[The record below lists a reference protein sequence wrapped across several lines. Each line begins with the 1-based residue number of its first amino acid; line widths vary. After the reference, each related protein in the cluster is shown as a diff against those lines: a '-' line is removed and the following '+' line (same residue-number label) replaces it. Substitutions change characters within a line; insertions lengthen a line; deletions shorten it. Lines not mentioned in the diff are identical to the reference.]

1 MTFTLSR
8 RGLMG
13 GAAALAA
20 MGTLPMRARAATIF
34 RYGNAGGPQTV
45 SNTFNAAF
53 SDAMAEK
60 TGGEIS
66 FEIFAGTLGGEKDL
80 IESMALGS
88 LDIYNGAYTGTDAF
102 DILYSPYF
110 FRDAEHAKAVLQTEI
125 GEIASQALSEK
136 YDAKLLGVGR
146 LGSYNLMLKEPIESL
161 ADLKGR
167 KIRAPQI
174 RGCIEALN
182 FFGAIPTPIPFN
194 EVYLSLQS
202 GIVDGVLTALNPAVQ
217 FKFHEVCK
225 HVVVPDFG
233 LALDKEV
240 ISNAAWGSMTPE
252 QQETMQSTFDAL
264 EVTDYYEVGVAQKDK
279 DFATWSEAN
288 GADALIDL
296 DATSLIEQM
305 KPVNAKLADEVF
317 GEGAWD
323 KINAVGAA

>member
-1 MTFTLSR
+1 MTFTISR
-8 RGLMG
+8 RGLLG
-13 GAAALAA
+13 GAAAMTA
-20 MGTLPMRARAATIF
+20 MGMLPQRARAATVF

-53 SDAMAEK
+53 SKAMAEK

-88 LDIYNGAYTGTDAF
+88 LDIYNGAYTGTDEF

-110 FRDAEHAKAVLQTEI
+110 FRDAEHAKAVMASEI
-125 GEIASQALSEK
+125 GEKASMALSEK
-136 YDAKLLGVGR
+136 YNAKLLGVGR
-146 LGSYNLMLKEPIESL
+146 LGSYNLMLKEPIASL
-161 ADLKGR
+161 DELKGR

-174 RGCIEALN
+174 KGCIEALN

-217 FKFHEVCK
+217 FKFYEVCK

-240 ISNAAWGSMTPE
+240 ISNAAWGSMSAD
-252 QQETMQSTFDAL
+252 QQKIMQETFDAL
-264 EVTDYYEVGVAQKDK
+264 ETTDYYEVGVKQKDK
-279 DFATWSEAN
+279 DFATWSESN
-288 GADALIDL
+288 GADALLNL
-296 DATSLIEQM
+296 DATGLIAAMQ
-305 KPVNAKLADEVF
+305 PVNKKLADETF

-323 KINAVGAA
+323 KISAI

>member
-1 MTFTLSR
+1 MTFNISR
-8 RGLMG
+8 RGLLG
-13 GAAALAA
+13 GAAAMTA
-20 MGTLPMRARAATIF
+20 MGMLPHRARAATVF

-53 SDAMAEK
+53 SAAMAEK

-66 FEIFAGTLGGEKDL
+66 FEIFAGTLGGEQDL

-88 LDIYNGAYTGTDAF
+88 LDIYNGAYTGTDEF

-110 FRDAEHAKAVLQTEI
+110 FRDAEHAKAVMSTEI
-125 GEIASQALSEK
+125 GEMASQALSER

-146 LGSYNLMLKEPIESL
+146 LGSYNLMIKEPIETL
-161 ADLKGR
+161 ADLEGR

-174 RGCIEALN
+174 KGCIEALN

-194 EVYLSLQS
+194 EVYLALQS

-217 FKFHEVCK
+217 FKFYEVCK

-240 ISNAAWGSMTPE
+240 ISNAAWNSLTAE
-252 QQETMQSTFDAL
+252 QQEIMQTTFDEL

-279 DFATWSEAN
+279 DFATWAESN
-288 GADALIDL
+288 GDDALIDL
-296 DATSLIEQM
+296 DASGLIEAMQ
-305 KPVNAKLADEVF
+305 PVNQRLANETF
-317 GEGAWD
+317 GDGAWD
-323 KINAVGAA
+323 KINAA

>member
-1 MTFTLSR
+1 MNDYISR

-13 GAAALAA
+13 GAAAMAA
-20 MGTLPMRARAATIF
+20 LGMLPRRARAASVF

-53 SDAMAEK
+53 SEAMSAK

-88 LDIYNGAYTGTDAF
+88 LDIYNGAYTGTDEF

-110 FRDAEHAKAVLQTEI
+110 FRDAEHAKAVMASEI
-125 GEIASQALSEK
+125 GTMASDALSAK

-146 LGSYNLMLKEPIESL
+146 LGSYNLMIKEPIETL

-174 RGCIEALN
+174 KGCIEALN

-217 FKFHEVCK
+217 FKFYEVCK

-240 ISNAAWGSMTPE
+240 ISNAAWGSMSGE
-252 QQETMQSTFDAL
+252 QQEIMQATFDEL

-279 DFATWSEAN
+279 DFATWSESN
-288 GADALIDL
+288 GDDALIDL
-296 DATSLIEQM
+296 DASGLIEAM
-305 KPVNAKLADEVF
+305 TPVNKKLADETF

-323 KINAVGAA
+323 KINAI

>member
-1 MTFTLSR
+1 MNDLISR

-13 GAAALAA
+13 GAAAMAA
-20 MGTLPMRARAATIF
+20 LGMLPRRARAASVF

-53 SDAMAEK
+53 SEAMSEK

-88 LDIYNGAYTGTDAF
+88 LDIYNGAYTGTDEF

-110 FRDAEHAKAVLQTEI
+110 FRDAEHAKAVMASEI
-125 GEIASQALSEK
+125 GTMASDALSAK

-146 LGSYNLMLKEPIESL
+146 LGSYNLMIKEPIETL

-174 RGCIEALN
+174 KGCIEALN

-217 FKFHEVCK
+217 FKFYEVCK

-240 ISNAAWGSMTPE
+240 ISNAAWGSMSGE
-252 QQETMQSTFDAL
+252 QQEIMQATFDEL

-279 DFATWSEAN
+279 DFATWSESN
-288 GADALIDL
+288 GDDALIDL
-296 DATSLIEQM
+296 DASGLIEAM
-305 KPVNAKLADEVF
+305 TPVNQKLADETF

-323 KINAVGAA
+323 KINAI